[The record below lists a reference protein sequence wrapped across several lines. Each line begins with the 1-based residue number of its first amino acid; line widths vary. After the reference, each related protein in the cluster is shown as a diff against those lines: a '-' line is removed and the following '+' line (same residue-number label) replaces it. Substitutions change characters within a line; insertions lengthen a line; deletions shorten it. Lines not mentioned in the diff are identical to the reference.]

1 MEELLIALKSFIIA
15 HGEYFTELASEDVP
29 MYAFTEGNVI
39 LHPVDLNRYEQD
51 QICVLLPDL
60 QDDDDETS
68 TNAYLRTQSQFTVAF
83 INRGYDAETLIK
95 QSCRYLK
102 GFMRMMMDNPTLGG
116 LIEDYSFGQRTFYPD
131 AGAVENQLSAV
142 EITLTFLTEEAY

>member
-1 MEELLIALKSFIIA
+1 M
-15 HGEYFTELASEDVP
+15 
-29 MYAFTEGNVI
+29 
-39 LHPVDLNRYEQD
+39 
-51 QICVLLPDL
+51 
-60 QDDDDETS
+60 
-68 TNAYLRTQSQFTVAF
+68 RTQSQFTVAF

-102 GFMRMMMDNPTLGG
+102 GFMRMMMDNPTLGD